1 MYGGA
6 SADLAGASGLTANS
20 PKMIGRQVRADLGFT
35 PTTMNTVTANNLIA
49 GDFLEASYY
58 PWGLGN
64 LFVNSPVTLHPITSE
79 NRKCIFSVT
88 ISARIESGKMVA
100 WQVDDLH
107 IQQVLSLIATG

>member
-1 MYGGA
+1 VLI
-6 SADLAGASGLTANS
+6 SDLRRPLW
-20 PKMIGRQVRADLGFT
+20 
-35 PTTMNTVTANNLIA
+35 NTVTANNLIA
-49 GDFLEASYY
+49 SDFLEASYY